1 MKAEQN
7 VTQRLGQLDKIEDDQ
22 LKALK
27 QKRND
32 EVKD

>member
-7 VTQRLGQLDKIEDDQ
+7 VTQRLDQLDKIEDDQ